1 MVTTTPKIHST
12 HRPKVRPL
20 ASWVDCADRTFSCG
34 VNGSSQRRQT
44 TSVEKLTN
52 PHPVH
57 LMLFSDRSFS
67 SDIGRVR
74 ASLLTLDARIA

>member
-12 HRPKVRPL
+12 HRPKLVRPL
-20 ASWVDCADRTFSCG
+20 ASMGRLRADRASSRAA

-44 TSVEKLTN
+44 TSVEKFTN
-52 PHPVH
+52 PQPVH
-57 LMLFSDRSFS
+57 LMLFSDRSSS

-74 ASLLTLDARIA
+74 LRVS